1 MVNYVSECR
10 KGVDCEQSLVFFIF
24 SERSVRARE
33 RRAAKPRDA
42 RNEGGSRESKKSRL
56 AVSPNY
62 ITVVEKGY
70 NKKVEEH
77 NLST

>member
-10 KGVDCEQSLVFFIF
+10 KRVDCEQSLVFFIF

-33 RRAAKPRDA
+33 R
-42 RNEGGSRESKKSRL
+42 NEGGSRERKKSRL